1 MLEFNISINELDDIV
16 LCFKPADDRKLAK
29 ISRLNER
36 KRSEYLFKE
45 WRNILS
51 LTS

>member
-1 MLEFNISINELDDIV
+1 MLRFNISINELDDIV
-16 LCFKPADDRKLAK
+16 LCFKPAGDRKLAK

-36 KRSEYLFKE
+36 KRSEYILKE
-45 WRNILS
+45 WRNGLG